1 MKHDAHCPESPTGAH
16 HYDMSWPEPGV
27 YQGVC
32 RYCGHRRYEDANLG
46 LGRDDAR
53 TRVCG
58 RYAARQEMAETNG
71 DTPEEETMVE
81 IQIPK
86 FKPGVQ
92 GNTAKGRFYG
102 EHFDQIRSDL
112 ATLGKAETIRKWGMS
127 EAWLYDHF
135 VKGDPNVIRRNGR
148 NTHRR
153 EPQPAQPVVTTN
165 ADRGDHVA
173 HGIPDDGDGKFTNL
187 PIASGPLPPWRNDWQ
202 PDVQIEWLRSARDI
216 EVARIEAVKK

>member
-1 MKHDAHCPESPTGAH
+1 
-16 HYDMSWPEPGV
+16 
-27 YQGVC
+27 
-32 RYCGHRRYEDANLG
+32 
-46 LGRDDAR
+46 
-53 TRVCG
+53 
-58 RYAARQEMAETNG
+58 MAETNG

-135 VKGDPNVIRRNGR
+135 VKGDPNVIRRKARERPARVTAPVSTGAAVRAAEELLGMPAGSVATEALGTPQTPQQTTQQAPGNG
-148 NTHRR
+148 HSL
-153 EPQPAQPVVTTN
+153 
-165 ADRGDHVA
+165 
-173 HGIPDDGDGKFTNL
+173 L
-187 PIASGPLPPWRNDWQ
+187 PTWRDEWT
-202 PDVQIEWLRSARDI
+202 PEVQVEWLMTLRDI